1 MNIRNTVRT
10 IALAGV
16 AAAIPL
22 AAQAADTSTGGI
34 LGYASGAT
42 NNSDLTAGVVTSRC
56 SDAGSGSL
64 AIGCGTV
71 ASEGAADDGA
81 SGEAFLQETIT
92 SGDGTTYVRT
102 VILETSAEGIIAME
116 NFVEMGGA
124 GGLRGH
130 QLQTDGTFS
139 LDSELNTGTFNTSA
153 ADGVDI
159 TQALSDGDLSQNDFW
174 FHENASDLG
183 ATVASDIGRDV
194 ALAQTVGNV
203 ADGTERFVKVVHEG
217 NSIPTFSFTVNGVNF
232 SDTTATQDI
241 AVTWVGTNL
250 GSTFGL
256 EDVLANGGASTE
268 AGTGNDSLASAGF
281 TGTSANTSLG
291 FGWDA
296 GLNFHGVQPS
306 F

>member
-116 NFVEMGGA
+116 NFVEMGGS

-130 QLQTDGTFS
+130 QLQTDGSFT

-159 TQALSDGDLSQNDFW
+159 TQTLSDGDLSQNDFW

-183 ATVASDIGRDV
+183 ATSTSVISRDL
-194 ALAQTVGNV
+194 ALSQTVGN
-203 ADGTERFVKVVHEG
+203 ATDGTERFVKVVHEG
-217 NSIPTFSFTVNGVNF
+217 TNISPFSFVVAGVTFANA
-232 SDTTATQDI
+232 TADI

-256 EDVLANGGASTE
+256 EDVTMDNGTTE
-268 AGTGNDSLASAGF
+268 TGNDSLASAGF
-281 TGTSANTSLG
+281 SGTSPETALG
-291 FGWDA
+291 FGWDSA
-296 GLNFHGVQPS
+296 LNFHSVQPS